1 MQLHHWKEVK
11 RKVKHMRVDDI
22 GEKEKLNTRSDNA
35 DWKLNIVCHVR
46 HHLAAQNVLPEEIT
60 RSRSGN

>member
-1 MQLHHWKEVK
+1 
-11 RKVKHMRVDDI
+11 VDDV
-22 GEKEKLNTRSDNA
+22 GQKEKLNTRSDNA

-46 HHLAAQNVLPEEIT
+46 HHLATQNVLPEEIT